1 MHKCILVPNH
11 GAAAGGDTM
20 TALMPRSCPVTA
32 GWPAEPPP
40 PSDRPITLTLVTFGG
55 VRTAPCGGLHY
66 PVCESLFY
74 SVDGLF
80 LHDWFVE
87 RGTDSVAS
95 SAAHVNPPQDFGR

>member
-20 TALMPRSCPVTA
+20 TALMPQSCPVTA

-74 SVDGLF
+74 SGQVKIIIFKLWTHGPL
-80 LHDWFVE
+80 
-87 RGTDSVAS
+87 
-95 SAAHVNPPQDFGR
+95 AHYTKDE